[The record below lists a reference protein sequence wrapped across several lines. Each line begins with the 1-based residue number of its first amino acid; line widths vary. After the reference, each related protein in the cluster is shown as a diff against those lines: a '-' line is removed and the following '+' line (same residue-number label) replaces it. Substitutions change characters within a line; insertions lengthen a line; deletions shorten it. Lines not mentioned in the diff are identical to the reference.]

1 MKFQI
6 DHDLHIHSMLS
17 SCSGDPLQTKE
28 RILEYAKQNGLK
40 KICVADHLWDSKV
53 PGASNWYEPQN
64 FEHSLQILPLPQD
77 EQVEFYF
84 GCETDMDKYFT
95 LGLHPSRFDSFDFI
109 IVPTTHLH
117 MNGFTIDEKDMTI
130 EGRKRL
136 YEERLDK
143 LLDMDL
149 PFHKMGLA
157 HPTCTTLAPTFE
169 EHIAVIDSI
178 EDETFERLYTK
189 LAQKG
194 MGFEI
199 NMMRIFDY
207 DPDQLQRILRPYRIA
222 KACGCKFY
230 LGGDAHHPEQLD
242 AAKEKFAFIIDQLG
256 LTEEDKFRPL
266 G

>member
-1 MKFQI
+1 MKYQI

-40 KICVADHLWDSKV
+40 KICVTDHLWDSKV
-53 PGASNWYEPQN
+53 PGASNWYLPQN
-64 FEHSLQILPLPQD
+64 YEHSAQILPLPQD

-95 LGLHPSRFDSFDFI
+95 LGLHPSSFDDFAFI
-109 IVPTTHLH
+109 NVPTTHLH
-117 MNGFTIDEKDMTI
+117 MTGFTIDEADMTL

-136 YEERLDK
+136 YIERLDK
-143 LLDMDL
+143 LLEMDL
-149 PFHKMGLA
+149 PFFKMGLA
-157 HPTCTTLAPTFE
+157 HPVCHNIALDFADHCKVLDRIDDATF
-169 EHIAVIDSI
+169 A
-178 EDETFERLYTK
+178 RLYTK

-194 MGFEI
+194 MGFEL
-199 NMMRIFDY
+199 NLRLWDYSPAQLESVMR
-207 DPDQLQRILRPYRIA
+207 PHRIA

-230 LGGDAHHPEQLD
+230 LGCDAHHPEQLD
-242 AAKEKFAFIIDQLG
+242 GARAKFERMIDLLA